1 MKPLLNFKSSTFLAA
16 NNISKADAN
25 SAAENSFKTK
35 QHLNGSNFFK
45 LFFGIRNILVFFV
58 FTILPINDL
67 KSKECLK
74 FLPFGHNDHYV
85 HLPINTNFCVKY
97 GNEKLTFKTDN
108 LGGRYFQDKNNILQL
123 FGDSQVLG
131 LDIQH
136 QTQHYLSK
144 YFKNN
149 FVIYAAPNNGPL
161 EVIKFIKLNN
171 KIINEK
177 IVINFNLSVDLFR
190 VYPDWNIENFVALR
204 SYQLEEI
211 LDKPFKYKIIIAKS
225 LLENKYFTV
234 ARKNENQMQELFMS
248 RDVENLK
255 KYLALYLLKLDKI
268 IDKMNIEID
277 YVLTMPYW
285 MYENTD
291 NKFLKIN
298 SIEKRLK
305 TIICDTFNK
314 KSKLNKIYI
323 SELISN
329 NNEILTED
337 KRHLKSD
344 QISLIKL
351 KNYC

>member
-1 MKPLLNFKSSTFLAA
+1 
-16 NNISKADAN
+16 
-25 SAAENSFKTK
+25 
-35 QHLNGSNFFK
+35 
-45 LFFGIRNILVFFV
+45 
-58 FTILPINDL
+58 
-67 KSKECLK
+67 
-74 FLPFGHNDHYV
+74 
-85 HLPINTNFCVKY
+85 
-97 GNEKLTFKTDN
+97 
-108 LGGRYFQDKNNILQL
+108 
-123 FGDSQVLG
+123 
-131 LDIQH
+131 
-136 QTQHYLSK
+136 
-144 YFKNN
+144 
-149 FVIYAAPNNGPL
+149 
-161 EVIKFIKLNN
+161 
-171 KIINEK
+171 
-177 IVINFNLSVDLFR
+177 
-190 VYPDWNIENFVALR
+190 
-204 SYQLEEI
+204 
-211 LDKPFKYKIIIAKS
+211 
-225 LLENKYFTV
+225 
-234 ARKNENQMQELFMS
+234 MQELFMS

-255 KYLALYLLKLDKI
+255 KYLSLYLLKLDKI

-351 KNYC
+351 RNYCKN

>member
-1 MKPLLNFKSSTFLAA
+1 M
-16 NNISKADAN
+16 
-25 SAAENSFKTK
+25 
-35 QHLNGSNFFK
+35 
-45 LFFGIRNILVFFV
+45 
-58 FTILPINDL
+58 
-67 KSKECLK
+67 
-74 FLPFGHNDHYV
+74 
-85 HLPINTNFCVKY
+85 
-97 GNEKLTFKTDN
+97 
-108 LGGRYFQDKNNILQL
+108 
-123 FGDSQVLG
+123 
-131 LDIQH
+131 
-136 QTQHYLSK
+136 
-144 YFKNN
+144 
-149 FVIYAAPNNGPL
+149 
-161 EVIKFIKLNN
+161 
-171 KIINEK
+171 
-177 IVINFNLSVDLFR
+177 
-190 VYPDWNIENFVALR
+190 
-204 SYQLEEI
+204 EEI

-285 MYENTD
+285 IYENTD

-314 KSKLNKIYI
+314 QTKFNKVYISKLI
-323 SELISN
+323 SDK
-329 NNEILTED
+329 NEILTED